1 MKHFYPL
8 TYNAQN
14 FTHLSEDTRELDN
27 STLLVQTPSNAPF
40 VQAHLAKEPKTP
52 TIHAL
57 ELYGL
62 LNLSLKIVGVTGTNG
77 KTTTASCIYSLL
89 LDLGHACALLGTRG
103 FFISDRRVKEKGLT
117 TPTLLELYMDL
128 AQAQAESVAYF
139 IMEASSHA
147 IVQERILGL
156 EFVARVH
163 TNITSDHLDY
173 HQDLETYRAVKN
185 SFFQGEGLKVI
196 NRDDPVVRFN
206 PVNAY
211 GYGLEHKS
219 HLSTDAYSLHPS
231 LSAHLSFK
239 PTPRAP
245 AENAL
250 LHSPLIG
257 RHNLYNLLGAVLC
270 VRLLTDKPLEDICTL
285 VPNFLGV
292 KGRLEVVHTSPLVVV
307 DFAHTADGFS
317 QIFSSFSG
325 QKVKVV
331 FGAGGNRDKSKRPLM
346 GQVAT
351 THAIKTYITSDNP
364 RHEDPLD
371 IIKDILA
378 GIAENKRSSV
388 VVEANR
394 QNAIER
400 ALSELQQDEILL
412 ILGKGDES
420 MQIVGDILHPFDD
433 CQVVRAFY
441 KDRT

>member
-1 MKHFYPL
+1 MRHFYPI
-8 TYNAQN
+8 THYNRS

-27 STLLVQTPSNAPF
+27 CTLLVQTPSNAPF
-40 VQAHLAKEPKTP
+40 VQVYLAKEPTTP

-57 ELYGL
+57 ELYKL
-62 LNLSLKIVGVTGTNG
+62 LKLSLQIVGVTGTNG

-89 LDLGHACALLGTRG
+89 LDLGHSCALLGTRG
-103 FFISDRRVKEKGLT
+103 FFINDKRVKEKGLT

-128 AQAQAESVAYF
+128 ATAQAEGVAYF
-139 IMEASSHA
+139 IMEVSSHA
-147 IVQERILGL
+147 LAQERIVGL
-156 EFVARVH
+156 DFVARVH

-173 HQDLETYRAVKN
+173 HKDLETYRTVKN
-185 SFFQGEGLKVI
+185 SFFQGEGLKII

-206 PVNAY
+206 PSNAY

-219 HLSTDAYSLHPS
+219 HLSVDAYSLNPT
-231 LSAHLSFK
+231 LSAHLNFK
-239 PTPRAP
+239 LTPKTP
-245 AENAL
+245 AENSL

-257 RHNLYNLLGAVLC
+257 RHNLYNLLGAILC
-270 VRLLTDKPLEDICTL
+270 VRLITDKPLEDICAL

-292 KGRLEVVHTSPLVVV
+292 KGRLEVAHTDPLVVV
-307 DFAHTADGFS
+307 DFAHTADGFT
-317 QIFSSFSG
+317 QIFNSFSG

-371 IIKDILA
+371 IIKDILE
-378 GIAENKRSSV
+378 GISESKRSSV

-394 QNAIER
+394 QRAIER
-400 ALSELQQDEILL
+400 ALSELQTDEILL
-412 ILGKGDES
+412 ILGKGDEN
-420 MQIVGDILHPFDD
+420 MQIIGSTLHPFDD
-433 CQVVRAFY
+433 CQVVQAFY
-441 KDRT
+441 KDKA

>member
-1 MKHFYPL
+1 MSYPYAL
-8 TYNAQN
+8 TFKNQH
-14 FTHLSEDTRELDN
+14 FTHLSEDTRKLN
-27 STLLVQTPSNAPF
+27 AHTLLVQTPSNAPF

-52 TIHAL
+52 TIQAL

-128 AQAQAESVAYF
+128 AQAQAEGVAYF
-139 IMEASSHA
+139 VMEVSSHA
-147 IVQERILGL
+147 IAQERILGL

-173 HQDLETYRAVKN
+173 HKDLETYRAVKN
-185 SFFQGEGLKVI
+185 SFFQGEGLKII

-206 PVNAY
+206 PTHAY
-211 GYGLEHKS
+211 GYGLEHKT

-239 PTPRAP
+239 PTPKAP
-245 AENAL
+245 AENSL

-270 VRLLTDKPLEDICTL
+270 VRLLTNKPLADICAL

-292 KGRLEVVHTSPLVVV
+292 KGRLEVVRTSPLVVV
-307 DFAHTADGFS
+307 DFAHTADGFT
-317 QIFSSFSG
+317 QIFNSFAG
-325 QKVKVV
+325 QKIKVV
-331 FGAGGNRDKSKRPLM
+331 FGAGGDRDQSKRPLM

-351 THAIKTYITSDNP
+351 KHALKTYITSDNP
-364 RHEDPLD
+364 RSENPLD
-371 IIKDILA
+371 IIKDILE
-378 GIAENKRSSV
+378 GIPESKRSSV
-388 VVEANR
+388 VVEADR
-394 QNAIER
+394 QSAIEL
-400 ALSELQQDEILL
+400 ALSELREDEILL
-412 ILGKGDES
+412 ILGKGDEN
-420 MQIVGDILHPFDD
+420 MQIIGSTLHPFDD

-441 KDRT
+441 KDKT

>member
-1 MKHFYPL
+1 MKHFYPIAH
-8 TYNAQN
+8 NAQN
-14 FTHLSEDTRELDN
+14 FTHLSEDTRELDT

-57 ELYGL
+57 ELYKL
-62 LNLSLKIVGVTGTNG
+62 LNLNLKIVGITGTNG

-89 LDLGHACALLGTRG
+89 LDLGHSCALLGTRG
-103 FFISDRRVKEKGLT
+103 FFINDKRLKEKGLT

-128 AQAQAESVAYF
+128 AKAQAEGVDYF
-139 IMEASSHA
+139 IMEVSSHA
-147 IVQERILGL
+147 IAQERILGL
-156 EFVARVH
+156 EFMARVH

-173 HQDLETYRAVKN
+173 HHDLETYRAVKN
-185 SFFQGEGLKVI
+185 SFFQGEGLKII
-196 NRDDPVVRFN
+196 NRDDPFVRFN
-206 PVNAY
+206 PTNAY

-239 PTPRAP
+239 PTPKAP
-245 AENAL
+245 PEHCL

-270 VRLLTDKPLEDICTL
+270 VRLITDKPLEDICAC

-307 DFAHTADGFS
+307 DFAHTADGFT
-317 QIFSSFSG
+317 QIFSSFNG

-346 GQVAT
+346 GQVAV
-351 THAIKTYITSDNP
+351 THALKTYITSDNP

-371 IIKDILA
+371 IIKDILE
-378 GIAENKRSSV
+378 GIPENKRPSV
-388 VVEANR
+388 VIEANR
-394 QNAIER
+394 QKAIEL
-400 ALSELQQDEILL
+400 ALSELKEDEILL
-412 ILGKGDES
+412 ILGKGDENT
-420 MQIVGDILHPFDD
+420 QIIGDALHPFKD

-441 KDRT
+441 KD